1 MPVLSNKPTDSTS
14 KPSTRAGIR
23 WVVFA
28 TLAIWSLGAYLV
40 IVLPLDENLFPSVN
54 RWGVAITLV
63 PLSLA
68 GVFMLV
74 SAVHRK
80 TPLLPVGHLKN
91 ITLLSMVILCCFITI
106 DLLFTIQ
113 ANVAAGAIAPDQ
125 VRSAQLDERLWD
137 SELHP
142 RVFFPTKESFYLY
155 KPNSVMEGYS
165 YGAFYSSNLLNAPL
179 LAKSVL
185 ELRHVTFAVNQ
196 YGLRE
201 THEPAGAA
209 VFALGDSFCFGQHVE
224 QEAGWVEKL
233 QSRLGESVINLG
245 ISGSSPR
252 QQYLALDYLLRKY
265 PEAFK
270 PKHLLWMIFEA
281 NDLEDGYGNLHV
293 PLQSSR
299 MGAVLGGTVIE
310 TFARIPG
317 QLREESVL
325 RQLTTGKLKVG
336 GVAAKPSKQD
346 HYYVEGQRL
355 QHPLY
360 YSPRFGYR
368 LFEPTYMARAA
379 IPESYV
385 MNHPHRKLVD
395 ETFHQMREL
404 SQRAGFRVT
413 VLLAPSGARLYSG
426 YFDDMPPASREPHF
440 IRYVQRLS
448 SSMGF
453 ANADLHAL
461 LQPYAEKELLYQRD
475 DSHWNERGN
484 AVVAEIVARQI
495 FQR

>member
-1 MPVLSNKPTDSTS
+1 MCR
-14 KPSTRAGIR
+14 PSARASMR
-23 WVVFA
+23 WVLFA
-28 TLAIWSLGAYLV
+28 ALAIWCLVAYLV
-40 IVLPLDENLFPSVN
+40 IVLPLDENLFPALN
-54 RWGVAITLV
+54 RWPVAITLA
-63 PLSLA
+63 PFSLGA
-68 GVFMLV
+68 VFTLV
-74 SAVHRK
+74 NAVHRK
-80 TPLLPVGHLKN
+80 TPLLSIGHLKN
-91 ITLLSMVILCCFITI
+91 IALLSIVTLCCFVTI
-106 DLLFTIQ
+106 DLLFKIQ
-113 ANVAAGAIAPDQ
+113 TNVAAGAITPDQ
-125 VRSAQLDERLWD
+125 VRSAQLDGYLWD

-165 YGAFYSSNLLNAPL
+165 YGAFYSSNLLNSPL

-185 ELRHVTFAVNQ
+185 ELRHVTFAVNK

-201 THEPAGAA
+201 THDPAGAA
-209 VFALGDSFCFGQHVE
+209 IFALGDSFCFGQHVE
-224 QEAGWVEKL
+224 QDAGWVEKL
-233 QSRLGESVINLG
+233 QSILGETVINLG

-252 QQYLALDYLLRKY
+252 QQYLALNYLLRKY

-270 PKHLLWMIFEA
+270 PQHLLWMIFEG

-299 MGAVLGGTVIE
+299 IGAVLGGTVIE

-325 RQLTTGKLKVG
+325 RLLMMGKLKVG
-336 GVAAKPSKQD
+336 GVAAKPSKQN
-346 HYYVEGQRL
+346 HHYVEGQRL

-360 YSPRFGYR
+360 YSSRFGYR
-368 LFEPTYMARAA
+368 LFEPTYMVRAA
-379 IPESYV
+379 LPESYV
-385 MNHPHRKLVD
+385 INHPHRKALD

-404 SQRAGFRVT
+404 SRRAGFRVT
-413 VLLAPSGARLYSG
+413 VLLVPSGARLYNG
-426 YFDDMPPASREPHF
+426 HFDDMPPVSPEPYF
-440 IRYVQRLS
+440 LNYVQRLC

-453 ANADLHAL
+453 ASADLHAL

-484 AVVAEIVARQI
+484 AVVAELVARQI
-495 FQR
+495 FER